1 MLTIPLY
8 KMGMGTKGNG
18 SFSERTGLIGAGIA
32 QLLGGHSYPAWRE
45 NTQFKLYYFNSNIG
59 ITPVINIKWGEPYGD
74 DPEDQKWIK
83 RGYEYWDNHFKK

>member
-1 MLTIPLY
+1 
-8 KMGMGTKGNG
+8 MGMGTKGNG

-32 QLLGGHSYPAWRE
+32 QLLGGHSDPAWRE

-59 ITPVINIKWGEPYGD
+59 ITPVVTINWGEPYGD

-83 RGYEYWDNHFKK
+83 KGYDYWERYFKK